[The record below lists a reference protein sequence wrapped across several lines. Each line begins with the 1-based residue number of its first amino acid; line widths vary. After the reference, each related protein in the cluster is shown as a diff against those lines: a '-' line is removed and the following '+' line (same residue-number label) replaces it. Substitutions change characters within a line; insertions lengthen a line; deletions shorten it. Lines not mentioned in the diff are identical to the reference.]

1 MSKRITK
8 SLKQA
13 IVRAIYTGN
22 EQHCQPMRPSEIV
35 GYIQNDSKLPIS
47 MRGKTTKQV
56 AYILSQL
63 ARDYDDVIIT
73 EILGRNGT
81 NHHGNERF
89 TKAFSIKSDYTLS
102 DAEKAVG
109 VPQKQR
115 QNKQQITV
123 MLSPDSVKY
132 IQAWKKLGMSAGQ
145 VVENLITADREIN
158 GSPKKQTDGSF
169 TTFENPMKINGKV
182 ATSDSRKS
190 E

>member
-8 SLKQA
+8 SLRQA
-13 IVRAIYTGN
+13 IVRAIYTGS
-22 EQHCQPMRPSEIV
+22 QRHSQPMRPSEIV
-35 GYIQNDSKLPIS
+35 SYIQNDEKLPIS

-63 ARDYDDVIIT
+63 ARDYDDVIVT
-73 EILGRNGT
+73 EVLGRNGT

-102 DAEKAVG
+102 DAEKAIG
-109 VPQKQR
+109 VPQKKR

-123 MLSPDSVKY
+123 MLSPNSIEY
-132 IQAWKKLGMSAGQ
+132 IQEWKKLGMSAGQ

-158 GSPKKQTDGSF
+158 GSPSKQTSNSF
-169 TTFENPMKINGKV
+169 VEFTNPIQINDKV
-182 ATSDSRKS
+182 AVSDTDRS

>member
-8 SLKQA
+8 SLRQA

-22 EQHCQPMRPSEIV
+22 EQHSQPMRPSEIV

-63 ARDYDDVIIT
+63 ARDYDDIIVT

-109 VPQKQR
+109 IPQKQR

-158 GSPKKQTDGSF
+158 GSPKKQSEHSF
-169 TTFENPMKINGKV
+169 VEFDNPLMINDKV
-182 ATSDSRKS
+182 AVSDTDRS